1 MGECPCKEV
10 QTIINQRPDIIHFP
24 IKNDI
29 NYCVNNTNDSE
40 LDLKGKLNTLE
51 NFKIFCNNKFPNL
64 ENLNLSSNNLTDISE
79 LKKLKAPK
87 LKILDLSDNSIQNID
102 IFKELD
108 FPLEELYLEGNGINN
123 IEIFINAPI
132 LKNLKKLR
140 LSVDLDDTPINNN
153 ILSDIKKS
161 GIDFKC
167 VTIDQANDKIIGDQL
182 KDVISTK
189 TL

>member
-1 MGECPCKEV
+1 MV
-10 QTIINQRPDIIHFP
+10 
-24 IKNDI
+24 
-29 NYCVNNTNDSE
+29 
-40 LDLKGKLNTLE
+40 
-51 NFKIFCNNKFPNL
+51 
-64 ENLNLSSNNLTDISE
+64 
-79 LKKLKAPK
+79 
-87 LKILDLSDNSIQNID
+87 
-102 IFKELD
+102 
-108 FPLEELYLEGNGINN
+108 
-123 IEIFINAPI
+123 NAPI

>member
-1 MGECPCKEV
+1 MGECACKEV
-10 QTIINQRPDIIHFP
+10 QTIINQGPDKIHFP

-79 LKKLKAPK
+79 LKKLEAPK
-87 LKILDLSDNSIQNID
+87 LKILDLRDNSIQNID

-167 VTIDQANDKIIGDQL
+167 VTIDQTNDKIIGDQL